1 MGYIPPFPAQ
11 LERVE
16 YIKLFFFLEFKD
28 SFDLPPSG
36 ALQLRRELS
45 RALVKM
51 QGQADASALARLSA
65 LLQPPLP
72 ADPLLRKQVQKPS
85 PALVLAPDC
94 TVAGP
99 IEAGRTMVLPVLL
112 LGSGIHAL
120 QPFIELIRELGT
132 LGFYC
137 NRGRFKLVRLEA
149 EQAAGST
156 VPLPFDSIDQ
166 APLAPPLCDLG
177 WWLERQVQTGVPLRI
192 DLSSPLRLLRQG
204 KPLFKASFGEIF
216 PFILRRVTGMLA
228 SHAGVDNICSPTTLI
243 AAAGQVKELENS
255 LRWFDLRSLQR
266 DRGEQKLG
274 GLMGHLLL
282 EGDALSELL
291 WVLQIGSLLN
301 LGKGASFGHGQYG
314 LCVS

>member
-1 MGYIPPFPAQ
+1 MGYLPPFPAQ

-16 YIKLFFFLEFKD
+16 YIKLFFLLEFKD
-28 SFDLPPSG
+28 SFDLPPAG
-36 ALQLRRELS
+36 VLQLRRELS

-51 QGQADASALARLSA
+51 QEQADAAALARLSA

-85 PALVLAPDC
+85 PALVFTPDC

-99 IEAGRTMVLPVLL
+99 IVEGRRMVLPVLL

-156 VPLPFDSIDQ
+156 VPLSFDGT
-166 APLAPPLCDLG
+166 APLAPPICDLG
-177 WWLERQVQTGVPLRI
+177 WWLERQPQTGASLRI
-192 DLSSPLRLLRQG
+192 DLTSPLRLLRQG
-204 KPLFKASFGEIF
+204 KPLFKASFREIF

-228 SHAGVDNICSPTTLI
+228 SHAGADNFCSPTMLI
-243 AAAGQVKELENS
+243 SAVGQVKELENS
-255 LRWFDLRSLQR
+255 LRWQDWRSLQK
-266 DRGEQKLG
+266 DLGEQKLG

-282 EGDALSELL
+282 EGEALSELL
-291 WVLQIGSLLN
+291 WVLQVGSLLN
-301 LGKGASFGHGQYG
+301 VGKGASFGNGQYV